1 MTNRVVC
8 GISALLLMLGV
19 ACSDD
24 EHGEHDFDTFIEC
37 YEHHIEEGLTDVG
50 ATEECDGILD
60 IDHDDNADCLADHAA
75 DVTDGVPQDAID
87 AHCDD
92 VNPA

>member
-1 MTNRVVC
+1 M
-8 GISALLLMLGV
+8 GKHLLSAAALLLMLSA
-19 ACSDD
+19 ACSD
-24 EHGEHDFDTFIEC
+24 EHGEHDFESFVEC
-37 YEHHIEEGLTDVG
+37 YEHHVEEGLTDVG

-60 IDHDDNADCLADHAA
+60 IDHEDHDACLADHES
-75 DVTDGVPQDAID
+75 DVTDGVPQAAID